1 MTNGYE
7 RASDEIIPAARVAIA
22 RTLKEKYGMNESRIA
37 EILGVAQAAVSK
49 YLNNKCSASVA
60 SLCGSIERSDLSPY
74 MAAIAKG
81 DKARLRECVCSLCG
95 TLNKFDCK
103 FSALNKGTN

>member
-1 MTNGYE
+1 MINGYE
-7 RASDEIIPAARVAIA
+7 RASEEVIPAVRVAIA
-22 RTLKEKYGMNESRIA
+22 RALKEEYGMSESRIA

-49 YLNNKCSASVA
+49 YLNNKCSASVER
-60 SLCGSIERSDLSPY
+60 LCGRIGDSDLSPY

-81 DKARLRECVCSLCG
+81 DKAKLRECVCSLCG

-103 FSALNKGTN
+103 FSALSKGTN